1 MNQTNQRL
9 DSKGNILMRFGDT
22 LASLSMKYM
31 PEPSTFAVL
40 FTIIAFLG
48 GLFLAKQGPL
58 DMVGYWY
65 QGFWSLLS
73 FSMQISLGVITGS
86 AIANAP
92 GVKVWIRKVCGLPK
106 NGPQGAVVAAL
117 FGILGHYIHWG
128 LGIVVG
134 AVASLEIARAL
145 RRKGVKFDYPLI
157 VAAGFTGEMCWHG
170 GLSAS
175 VGLTIAQPGHF
186 LESEMGVIP
195 FTDYLLNPMNIILL
209 IAFAVIP
216 PIICYFLH
224 PKPENCAELRPETI
238 AVLDAPDLHTAKID
252 LTGASIGER
261 ISHSRFLGYLLAL
274 LGFTY
279 IVYNFAT
286 KGFNLDMD
294 LVNAIF
300 LFVGIAL
307 YGDLTQYVA
316 AVKNSIGGIT
326 GIVFQFP
333 LYGGVLGMVRYSG
346 LVDIVAGGLTSIST
360 PLHLPPDYLL
370 DCGVHQH
377 VRPFRRRPVGRSGPH
392 CHRLRQGHGR
402 GSAEN
407 LPVCGVW
414 QHLDQSGPALL
425 GNRHTGHLRSK
436 GKGYYGLYDC
446 NYAVEWPNLYAWRHI
461 PTGIE

>member
-300 LFVGIAL
+300 QFVGIAL

-346 LVDIVAGGLTSIST
+346 LVDIVAGGLASIST
-360 PLHLPPDYLL
+360 PFTFPLITFLTAAFINMFVPSGGGQWAVQGPIAIASAKAMGADLL
-370 DCGVHQH
+370 K
-377 VRPFRRRPVGRSGPH
+377 
-392 CHRLRQGHGR
+392 
-402 GSAEN
+402 